1 MHEHNPDIKILHLR
15 SILSCRLLDIAFD
28 GDIDFIGVAVFLDQK
43 RNSWVLESSITQEI
57 LIIVEVVRNLLQ
69 QEVSLER
76 RFQIKY
82 LTVLP
87 LVLVEVATIHP
98 LQGPNFG
105 YGPLPHIIS
114 SQLILQRVVL
124 NIQSDQPREFR

>member
-1 MHEHNPDIKILHLR
+1 MHEHNPDIKILHLW
-15 SILSCRLLDIAFD
+15 SILSCRLFDIAFD
-28 GDIDFIGVAVFLDQK
+28 GDIDFIGVAVFLNQK
-43 RNSWVLESSITQEI
+43 RNSWVLESSITQKI

-69 QEVSLER
+69 QEVRLER

-87 LVLVEVATIHP
+87 LILVEVATIHP
-98 LQGPNFG
+98 LQSSNFG

-124 NIQSDQPREFR
+124 NIQSD